1 MKGQAD
7 TWGDLE
13 PPWQAAL
20 SLSWEALGARTIPIG
35 AVLAA
40 PDGTIVGSGR
50 NRMYDTGPFP
60 PGELARSLLAHAEV
74 NALIGL
80 DPERRYEEY
89 ILYTALEPCVLCVGA
104 TVMSTVGTIRY
115 AGADPYGGADGG
127 LVAVNVHMRRVPVA
141 LDGPRRDVVGLFA
154 SSLVVA
160 FYLLR
165 NPQGRVVLAFQD
177 ERPYLVEAAE
187 ALLQNG
193 VIEAATGGIPL
204 EAYWHVAVTA
214 LEPIVERSV
223 GLFRTARDLPS

>member
-50 NRMYDTGPFP
+50 NRMYDTAPFP

-89 ILYTALEPCVLCVGA
+89 ILYTALEPC
-104 TVMSTVGTIRY
+104 

-193 VIEAATGGIPL
+193 VIDAATGGIPL

-214 LEPIVERSV
+214 LEPIVERSA